1 MTVTETRGLPG
12 IPASVAAARA
22 FVRELLAAAGCPDI
36 DGPELCA
43 SELVTNSVEHSR
55 SAGPAGTIMLRV
67 DAWPGGARLEVR
79 DAGPLPGTLLAAVP
93 AARTWTGDVPC
104 WSCRLHCPPGCDCVC
119 HDNDSDRQ
127 TARGARRTSPD
138 SESGRG
144 LWIVTQTADT
154 FGFAPGVAWCLFRW
168 PCEASAEP
176 PAAAVA
182 ALLGPSRPVQRRH
195 GRLGAVAHRV
205 TRWRARRYAS
215 HRLERE
221 ARDVLGVPWR
231 YPENLTRRQHELDR
245 LAAELWP
252 NCEYIR
258 EIR

>member
-1 MTVTETRGLPG
+1 MNAPVTETRGLPG
-12 IPASVAAARA
+12 IPASAAAARA
-22 FVRELLAAAGCPDI
+22 FVRELLTAAGCPDT
-36 DGPELCA
+36 DGPELCV
-43 SELVTNSVEHSR
+43 SELVTNSVMHSR
-55 SAGPAGTIMLRV
+55 SAGPDGTVMLRV

-79 DAGPLPGTLLAAVP
+79 DAGPLPGTLLDGVP
-93 AARTWTGDVPC
+93 AART
-104 WSCRLHCPPGCDCVC
+104 
-119 HDNDSDRQ
+119 
-127 TARGARRTSPD
+127 SPYSED

-182 ALLGPSRPVQRRH
+182 ALLGPSRPVQRRR

-205 TRWRARRYAS
+205 TRWRARRYAA
-215 HRLERE
+215 RPLERE

>member
-12 IPASVAAARA
+12 VPASAATARA
-22 FVRELLAAAGCPDI
+22 FVRELLATAGCPDI

-43 SELVTNSVEHSR
+43 SELVTNSVEHSC

-67 DAWPGGARLEVR
+67 DTWPGGARLEVR
-79 DAGPLPGTLLAAVP
+79 DAGPLPGTVLAGVP
-93 AARTWTGDVPC
+93 AA
-104 WSCRLHCPPGCDCVC
+104 
-119 HDNDSDRQ
+119 
-127 TARGARRTSPD
+127 RTSPD

-144 LWIVTQTADT
+144 LWIVTQVADT
-154 FGFAPGVAWCLFRW
+154 FGFAPGVAWCQFAW
-168 PCEASAEP
+168 PCEAAAEP
-176 PAAAVA
+176 PAAAVVMPA
-182 ALLGPSRPVQRRH
+182 AGPSRRAQHRR
-195 GRLGAVAHRV
+195 GRLGTVAHRV
-205 TRWRARRYAS
+205 TRWRARRYAA
-215 HRLERE
+215 RPVERE

-252 NCEYIR
+252 NCEYIK